1 MAAERIS
8 ILYNPS
14 AGMGRALKKKLK
26 LEHLLKHF
34 EVRYDLTMTRSEEH
48 LRQLTR
54 EHARAYATVVG
65 AGGDSTFHL
74 MVNELVRAGT
84 DVGFGMIGVGSSND
98 IALEFGLDSLDEACR
113 ALKAAHVR
121 KIDLGCILEGN
132 KPLAYFIGQA
142 NIGIGAFVNKYVA
155 DLSGR
160 KLWLARR
167 QTLAGILGIRQA
179 YRSRRIPLRL
189 KLTAEACHISGDYI
203 SIVFSNIKYWATG
216 KIINPAA
223 LADDGRLDGCF
234 VQHCSFPRL
243 YRISSLASKG
253 RHGKAR
259 EVKFYQAPQF
269 EVAAESPFE
278 IQSDGEIVKTAEG
291 RTSFQNITV
300 AVLPQALKI
309 ICPDNQ

>member
-1 MAAERIS
+1 
-8 ILYNPS
+8 
-14 AGMGRALKKKLK
+14 
-26 LEHLLKHF
+26 
-34 EVRYDLTMTRSEEH
+34 MTRSEEH

-167 QTLAGILGIRQA
+167 QTLAGILGIRRA

>member
-26 LEHLLKHF
+26 LEHLLKLF

-48 LRQLTR
+48 LRELTR

-65 AGGDSTFHL
+65 AGGDSTFHI
-74 MVNELVRAGT
+74 MVNELVGAGT
-84 DVGFGMIGVGSSND
+84 EVGFGMIGVGSSND
-98 IALEFGLDSLDEACR
+98 IALEFGLDSLDKACR
-113 ALKAAHVR
+113 ALKAAHFR
-121 KIDLGCILEGN
+121 KIDLGCILEGRE
-132 KPLAYFIGQA
+132 PVQYFIGQA

-167 QTLAGILGIRQA
+167 QRLAGVSGIRQA
-179 YRSRRIPLRL
+179 YRLRRIPLRL
-189 KLTAEACHISGDYI
+189 KFEAEDCRFSGDYI
-203 SIVFSNIKYWATG
+203 SVVFSNIRYWATG
-216 KIINPAA
+216 KIINPKAVV
-223 LADDGRLDGCF
+223 DDGRLDGCF

-253 RHGKAR
+253 NHGKAR

-269 EVAAESPFE
+269 KVAAESSFE

-300 AVLPQALKI
+300 AVLPRALKI
-309 ICPDNQ
+309 ICPENR